1 MLNILEAVLR
11 GLSSGVRDSEI
22 TVRMILVSSAMQGPA
37 IFSVLSPGQTI
48 ATLLGATCWLRL
60 ATLLRRVETCW
71 VLLAQIWKWSN
82 FSCNICASCARACA
96 LVRFSISNMSQHV
109 ATGWPNEWNMLR
121 PTMLI
126 TRRLCDKYAR
136 GEPITIKNFVTDT
149 KNRIIVGLSR
159 IDKELSFQ

>member
-60 ATLLRRVETCW
+60 ATPLRRVETCGN
-71 VLLAQIWKWSN
+71 VLGVVGSN
-82 FSCNICASCARACA
+82 LKKVKF
-96 LVRFSISNMSQHV
+96 FMQHLQMLHDVVVVWPGPYNNSV
-109 ATGWPNEWNMLR
+109 AP
-121 PTMLI
+121 
-126 TRRLCDKYAR
+126 KH
-136 GEPITIKNFVTDT
+136 
-149 KNRIIVGLSR
+149 SH
-159 IDKELSFQ
+159 